1 MMTETIVSSPSTA
14 AARSAELPGTAA
26 PIRSRDWI
34 GWGFV
39 ALSLLAQFGLFRQ
52 FALREVVWSYPTSS
66 DQLAYLEQSYQ
77 TYERILDHGI
87 LGGIKSGMGF
97 GSNPVPLNAA
107 GATLH
112 PQAAVLYLLAG
123 PSRFAAISLNFIY
136 YAALQL
142 VLVWS
147 VRWLSGSWSAALLA
161 QGMLLTC
168 MTGFFVPG
176 GRFDFRL
183 DFIAFCLF
191 GIFIGLVIRS
201 GVFSDWRWSAVAGAG
216 GAVLGTFRFISLSY
230 LLGIFALL
238 ATFLAFMWLTRRNQ
252 ASDRHTIRRRI
263 QGSLVSGGVIVLIA
277 APILWHHAGAV
288 QSYYVAGHLKTGE
301 KEMRAAETATTT
313 LREALEFYPTHLIED
328 HLGSVFL
335 QVSEFVLLT
344 AALAAA
350 AGMILSFRRGARP
363 ESRFDTAA
371 AFCFVAL
378 CVVVPMT
385 VLTADTAKAAQ
396 VAGIMVAPAVWLVV
410 LATLWL
416 VGAMRG
422 RRKNAPGR
430 WVLRAV
436 AIFAIAAGLWTQFTQ
451 YMRPTFM
458 SQDRSE
464 VEKLIGMYDLM
475 ADKCRELDWKTP
487 GIACDCNA
495 DYLYQKNLTILA
507 YERHQ
512 MLLTAGMTIG
522 GLNAYPLD
530 DLFTRLHLSDFVVL
544 TRRTGPS
551 PPYQYPFDL
560 QMERLH
566 GQLMDWCRRNMIE
579 LEQFHVFD
587 RDVTLFVRA
596 GEKG

>member
-1 MMTETIVSSPSTA
+1 M
-14 AARSAELPGTAA
+14 
-26 PIRSRDWI
+26 
-34 GWGFV
+34 
-39 ALSLLAQFGLFRQ
+39 SLLAQFALFRQ
-52 FALREVVWSYPTSS
+52 FAVREVVWSYPTSS

-77 TYERILDHGI
+77 TYERILDRG
-87 LGGIKSGMGF
+87 LVTGIKSGMGF

-107 GATLH
+107 GAMLH
-112 PQAAVLYLLAG
+112 PQAAVLYLMAG

-147 VRWLSGSWSAALLA
+147 ARWLSGTWSAAWLA
-161 QGMLLTC
+161 EGMLLTC

-191 GIFIGLVIRS
+191 GVFIGLVIRS

-216 GAVLGTFRFISLSY
+216 GAVLGTFRFISLTY
-230 LLGIFALL
+230 LLGVFVLFG
-238 ATFLAFMWLTRRNQ
+238 TFLAFMWLTRRNH
-252 ASDRHTIRRRI
+252 ASDRDAIRRRI
-263 QGSLVSGGVIVLIA
+263 QGLLVSGGVIVLIA
-277 APILWHHAGAV
+277 APLLWHHWGAI

-301 KEMRAAETATTT
+301 KEMRAAETGTAT
-313 LREALEFYPTHLIED
+313 LRESLEFYPTHLID
-328 HLGSVFL
+328 DQLGPVFL
-335 QVSEFVLLT
+335 RVSGLILLT
-344 AALAAA
+344 AALSAV
-350 AGMILSFRRGARP
+350 GGVILNGRHRGRP
-363 ESRFDTAA
+363 DSRFDLAA
-371 AFCFVAL
+371 AFCFVTL
-378 CVVVPMT
+378 CLVVPMA

-410 LATLWL
+410 LAAVWL
-416 VGAMRG
+416 LGAMRG
-422 RRKNAPGR
+422 RQKNAPGP
-430 WVLRAV
+430 WVLCAV
-436 AIFAIAAGLWTQFTQ
+436 AIVATAAGLWTQFTQ
-451 YMRPTFM
+451 YTRRTFM
-458 SQDRSE
+458 SQDRGE

-475 ADKCRELDWKTP
+475 ADNCCELKRSAP
-487 GIACDCNA
+487 SIACDCND
-495 DYLYQKNLTILA
+495 DYLYPKNLTILA

-512 MLLTAGMTIG
+512 MLLTVGMTTG
-522 GLNAYPLD
+522 GLNAYPPD
-530 DLFTRLHLSDFVVL
+530 ELFRRLHLSDFVVL

-587 RDVTLFVRA
+587 RDVTLFMRA
-596 GEKG
+596 GGN